1 MELAGR
7 AYDVITQEQNL
18 DPQVRQ
24 RLPDLAHPEKRA
36 YWRRVL
42 RVAALCHDLGHLPF
56 SHAAEKELLPD
67 DRTHEDMTVRLINS
81 PELTELWNKAVP
93 PLLPDYIVKLAV
105 GPKKSGQTFSDWEAL
120 LSELV
125 VGDAFGVDRIDYL
138 LRDSHHV
145 GVAYGR
151 FDHHRLIDTLRILP
165 SKDTGAPV
173 LGLESGGLHSAEALL
188 LARYFMFSQ
197 VYFHPVR
204 RAYDQHLVDFLRQWL
219 PGGKIPL
226 GVEEFMQYTDT
237 EVTAGMLKAARDSE
251 HPAHAWARRI
261 AERRHFKV
269 VYTRNPD
276 DLKYCQNPGRALADA
291 LEGEFGPENVKV
303 AEYVERGA
311 VVSFPVIDNNGRV
324 VDSQDLSET
333 LGVIPLASFGY
344 VFVEPTLRAEASDW
358 IERNRPRV
366 LESAGQ
372 AEEEKSDA

>member
-7 AYDVITQEQNL
+7 AFDVITHAQNL
-18 DPQVRQ
+18 DARVRD
-24 RLPDLAHPEKRA
+24 RLPELGQGDKLA

-42 RVAALCHDLGHLPF
+42 RMAALCHDLGHLPF
-56 SHAAEKELLPD
+56 SHAAEKELLPEGW
-67 DRTHEDMTVRLINS
+67 THEDMSKKLITS
-81 PELTELWNKAVP
+81 GDLEQLWRQARP
-93 PLLPDYIVKLAV
+93 PLISEDVVKLAV
-105 GPKKSGQTFSDWEAL
+105 GPKKSGQTFSDWERL

-145 GVAYGR
+145 GVAYGK

-165 SKDTGAPV
+165 SKEAGAPV

-204 RAYDQHLVDFLRQWL
+204 RAYDQHLVDFLRRWL
-219 PGGKIPL
+219 PEGKIPL
-226 GVEEFMQYTDT
+226 DVAEFMQYTDT
-237 EVTAGMLKAARDSE
+237 VVTAGMMEAAGDSGS
-251 HPAHAWARRI
+251 PAHAWARRI

-291 LEGEFGPENVKV
+291 LAGKVGLENVKV
-303 AEYVERGA
+303 ADYVEPGA
-311 VVSFPVIDNNGRV
+311 VVSFPVLDRNGRV

-333 LGVIPLASFGY
+333 LGTIPLASLGY

-358 IERNRPRV
+358 IDKNRVRV
-366 LESAGQ
+366 LESAGN
-372 AEEEKSDA
+372 AEEETDA